1 MQGSRGFFSGR
12 FILAGT
18 GGCLFG
24 KGLIGL
30 EIAFGRFLIGGR

>member
-18 GGCLFG
+18 GEGLFG

-30 EIAFGRFLIGGR
+30 EIAFGRFLLGGR

>member
-12 FILAGT
+12 FILDGR
-18 GGCLFG
+18 GEGLFG